1 MSTTRLLERKQV
13 SREETGLKSAKDDI
27 KEYMF
32 TTLFRPAV
40 TVEGDSLE
48 IDSTKLEVER
58 VYPFDY
64 LGTKMVL
71 WKLPDNTI
79 DIFQIIEE

>member
-1 MSTTRLLERKQV
+1 MSITKLLERTQV
-13 SREETGLKSAKDDI
+13 SREETGLESAKAEI
-27 KEYMF
+27 KDYVVA
-32 TTLFRPAV
+32 TWFRPPV
-40 TVEGDSLE
+40 TVERDRLE
-48 IDSTKLEVER
+48 VDSTQLEVER

-64 LGTKMVL
+64 LGAKMVL